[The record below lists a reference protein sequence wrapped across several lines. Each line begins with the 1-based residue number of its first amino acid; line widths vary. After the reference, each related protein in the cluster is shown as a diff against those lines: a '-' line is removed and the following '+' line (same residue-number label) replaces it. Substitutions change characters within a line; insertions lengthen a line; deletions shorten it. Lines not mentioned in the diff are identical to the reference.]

1 MAQIDDSY
9 CQYIEGTHPFLCWWI
24 PQQYL
29 TLWTL
34 AHVRDVS
41 GSKENIN
48 IIWFIFGFVICVLTV
63 GKVCNFLC
71 ALQFWF
77 SDHPARIKYGSFP
90 TAPSQTCLPN
100 GSQRLF
106 SKRMCTSKFNP
117 CLQQDIQLWSVE
129 PWVCCCIPW
138 HTHEF
143 HLTFNQYF
151 QIALIPVLPQFSH
164 LLTIHSVHRLVWTR
178 SVCWLGLHYGLHL
191 IFPFRRKWE
200 TDRKICLPFPN
211 PSLGWEEMFSWM
223 KNNLMKFSLRNTE
236 MRRKA
241 LETSHW

>member
-1 MAQIDDSY
+1 MIWIKLKTLMARIDDSY

-90 TAPSQTCLPN
+90 MAHRGCFPKECAHPSLI
-100 GSQRLF
+100 LVF
-106 SKRMCTSKFNP
+106 SKIYNCEVLNP
-117 CLQQDIQLWSVE
+117 GSVVVYHDIHMSSTLHSTNTFRLLWSLFY
-129 PWVCCCIPW
+129 
-138 HTHEF
+138 HSF
-143 HLTFNQYF
+143 
-151 QIALIPVLPQFSH
+151 LIS
-164 LLTIHSVHRLVWTR
+164 
-178 SVCWLGLHYGLHL
+178 WLSTLY
-191 IFPFRRKWE
+191 I
-200 TDRKICLPFPN
+200 D
-211 PSLGWEEMFSWM
+211 
-223 KNNLMKFSLRNTE
+223 
-236 MRRKA
+236 
-241 LETSHW
+241 